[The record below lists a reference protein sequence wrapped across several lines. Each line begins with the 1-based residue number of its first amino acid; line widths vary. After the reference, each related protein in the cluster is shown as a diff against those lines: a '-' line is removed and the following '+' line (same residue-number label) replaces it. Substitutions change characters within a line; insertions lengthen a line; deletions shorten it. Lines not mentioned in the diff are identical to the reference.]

1 MRVLEQVVLVHRFN
15 RPYECQSEPVIDY
28 ELIRDVCYKYSLRSQ
43 ANFMREPALAFLMAH
58 FCVVGQRLL
67 HKKHKF
73 SQIPTGERM
82 VLEAHAMYEVAL
94 AAMDEKVETKVYA
107 NYLKRVNV

>member
-73 SQIPTGERM
+73 SQITTGERM

-94 AAMDEKVETKVYA
+94 AALDEKVETKVYA